1 MNISHKNLQ
10 KKDSDKNINNDIKN
24 TLINSFKDYL
34 YYFFFEFH
42 LEDFNKNEESKIA
55 QYYYE
60 LKKYSGIEYPASLIT
75 NYYHSKVIT
84 FIHKNKLN
92 QKIQKIYYDKQ
103 KILVGIFSNLE
114 KEQNNINNLKNN
126 KNLNL

>member
-34 YYFFFEFH
+34 HYFFFEFH

-60 LKKYSGIEYPASLIT
+60 LKKYSGIKYLASLIT